1 MIKIFA
7 FFAFIPFFMSAQL
20 NMSELGYLDLVSLHN
35 SDASDIWG
43 YVDGSGNEYAI
54 VGLNDG
60 TSIVDVTDPAN
71 PFEVFF
77 EPGMN
82 SIWRDIKTW
91 GNYAYVTT
99 EEPQGLLIIDLST
112 LPGNPNL
119 TTTYYNGPVGD
130 MWASAHNL
138 FIDENGICY
147 IFGANRGNGGAIMLD
162 LTIDPMNPVEL
173 GIVDNWYAH
182 DGVARGDTLYM
193 GHINDGHMSIWN
205 VSDKSNPVILGQQ
218 VTPGN
223 FSHNLWMSDDGDYIY
238 TTDEITN
245 GFIGEFDISDPTNI
259 VELDRIQSSP
269 GMDVIP
275 HNSHFINDY
284 IVTSYYRDGVTVHD
298 VSNKGN
304 MVEVGNFDTSPF
316 FSGDGFNGCWGV
328 YPWLPSGNIITS
340 DIENGLHILGVTYN
354 RGCYLE
360 GTVTDASTSAPIF
373 GVTIELVNTIIS
385 DQTNI
390 VGDYATG
397 YAIAGSY
404 DIIYSHPAYIP
415 DTIFGVSLVSG
426 QVSIQDAELIPLPN
440 IDLTLSLDELPNI
453 GIAIP
458 NAEVIIE
465 NDDLLFNGYTD
476 ANGEITFLNFIEGTY
491 NVYVGKW
498 GYIEYCA
505 QGEVFSINDTMYPVS
520 LDLGYADMFN
530 LDLGWQVS
538 GAAPDGIWE
547 RGVPE
552 GTSAGGSQSNPGVD
566 ASDCGEK
573 AYVTGNE
580 GGAAGLDDV
589 DFADAILTSP
599 EMDLSNG
606 GGEPVISLDFWWRNF
621 LGQVTPNDSLI
632 FIIDDGSNQYVV
644 AEYYADDDAEN
655 WQSLQID
662 IMNVTQNLNTIKLIV
677 KTADW
682 DAEGGNLVEAGLDN
696 FRVDYVLNLDE
707 NNIDSDFSVYP
718 NPSNH
723 LFNLTFGADV
733 PESLVI
739 NIYDISGRL
748 VNSSNIKKNN
758 ARVNIQNPGVYTI
771 ISVGEQYV
779 GPPVKVVKMQ

>member
-20 NMSELGYLDLVSLHN
+20 NMSELGYLDVVSLHN

-43 YVDGSGNEYAI
+43 YVDGNGNEYAI

-60 TSIVDVTDPAN
+60 TSIVDVTNPAN

-112 LPGNPNL
+112 LPGNSNL
-119 TTTYYNGPVGD
+119 TTTYYNGPGSD
-130 MWASAHNL
+130 PWASAHNL

-193 GHINDGHMSIWN
+193 GHINDGHMSIWD
-205 VSDKSNPVILGQQ
+205 VSDKANPVILGQQ

-259 VELDRIQSSP
+259 IELDRIQSSP

-275 HNSHFINDY
+275 HNSHFIDDY

-304 MVEVGNFDTSPF
+304 MVEVANFDTSPS

-354 RGCYLE
+354 RGSYLE
-360 GTVTDASTSAPIF
+360 GTVTDASTTAPIF
-373 GVTIELVNTIIS
+373 GVTIELVTTNIT
-385 DQTNI
+385 DETNI

-404 DIIYSHPAYIP
+404 DIIYSHPAYIA

-426 QVSIQDAELIPLPN
+426 QVSIQDAQLVPIEN
-440 IDLTLSLDELPNI
+440 FDLLVSVDELANI
-453 GIAIP
+453 GTFIP
-458 NAEVIIE
+458 NADVIIE
-465 NDDLLFNGYTD
+465 NDDFTYSGSTD
-476 ANGEITFLNFIEGTY
+476 ANGEIIFSNFYGGTY
-491 NVYVGKW
+491 NVYIGKW
-498 GYIEYCA
+498 GFIEICG
-505 QGEVFSINDTMYPVS
+505 QDVLFGPNDTIYSGS
-520 LDLGYADMFN
+520 LEAGYLDFFN

-547 RGVPE
+547 RGVPI
-552 GTSAGGSQSNPGVD
+552 GTTAGGNLSNPDMD
-566 ASDCGEK
+566 AADCGNK
-573 AYVTGNE
+573 AYVTGN
-580 GGAAGLDDV
+580 GGGSAGFDDV

-599 EMDLSNG
+599 LMDLSNG
-606 GGEPVISLDFWWRNF
+606 GADPIISLDYWWRNF
-621 LGQVTPNDSLI
+621 SGQVFANDSLT
-632 FIIDDGSNQYVV
+632 FIIDDGIDQYKV
-644 AEYYADDDAEN
+644 AEFYQDSDDII
-655 WQSLQID
+655 WRSLSID
-662 IMNVTQNLNTIKLIV
+662 VTNYTSFLTSVKLIV

-682 DAEGGNLVEAGLDN
+682 DSEGGNLVEAGLDN
-696 FRVDYVLNLDE
+696 FRVDYNLNVSQE
-707 NNIDSDFSVYP
+707 NADSDFSVYP
-718 NPSNH
+718 NPSNDFFY
-723 LFNLTFGADV
+723 LSFGDNV
-733 PESLVI
+733 PENLVA
-739 NIYDISGRL
+739 NVYDVSGKL
-748 VNSSNIKKNN
+748 VTSSKIKKNN
-758 ARVNIQNPGVYTI
+758 PTINISKAGIYTI
-771 ISVGEQYV
+771 ILVGEDYV
-779 GPPVKVVKMQ
+779 CTPVKVVKL

>member
-1 MIKIFA
+1 
-7 FFAFIPFFMSAQL
+7 MSML
-20 NMSELGYLDLVSLHN
+20 E
-35 SDASDIWG
+35 
-43 YVDGSGNEYAI
+43 SG
-54 VGLNDG
+54 
-60 TSIVDVTDPAN
+60 
-71 PFEVFF
+71 
-77 EPGMN
+77 
-82 SIWRDIKTW
+82 
-91 GNYAYVTT
+91 
-99 EEPQGLLIIDLST
+99 
-112 LPGNPNL
+112 
-119 TTTYYNGPVGD
+119 
-130 MWASAHNL
+130 
-138 FIDENGICY
+138 
-147 IFGANRGNGGAIMLD
+147 
-162 LTIDPMNPVEL
+162 
-173 GIVDNWYAH
+173 
-182 DGVARGDTLYM
+182 
-193 GHINDGHMSIWN
+193 
-205 VSDKSNPVILGQQ
+205 
-218 VTPGN
+218 
-223 FSHNLWMSDDGDYIY
+223 
-238 TTDEITN
+238 
-245 GFIGEFDISDPTNI
+245 
-259 VELDRIQSSP
+259 
-269 GMDVIP
+269 
-275 HNSHFINDY
+275 
-284 IVTSYYRDGVTVHD
+284 
-298 VSNKGN
+298 
-304 MVEVGNFDTSPF
+304 
-316 FSGDGFNGCWGV
+316 
-328 YPWLPSGNIITS
+328 
-340 DIENGLHILGVTYN
+340 
-354 RGCYLE
+354 
-360 GTVTDASTSAPIF
+360 
-373 GVTIELVNTIIS
+373 
-385 DQTNI
+385 
-390 VGDYATG
+390 
-397 YAIAGSY
+397 
-404 DIIYSHPAYIP
+404 
-415 DTIFGVSLVSG
+415 
-426 QVSIQDAELIPLPN
+426 
-440 IDLTLSLDELPNI
+440 
-453 GIAIP
+453 
-458 NAEVIIE
+458 
-465 NDDLLFNGYTD
+465 
-476 ANGEITFLNFIEGTY
+476 
-491 NVYVGKW
+491 

>member
-1 MIKIFA
+1 
-7 FFAFIPFFMSAQL
+7 
-20 NMSELGYLDLVSLHN
+20 MSELGYLDLVSLHN

-99 EEPQGLLIIDLST
+99 EEPQGLLIVDLST

-223 FSHNLWMSDDGDYIY
+223 FSHNLWISDDGDYIY

-259 VELDRIQSSP
+259 VELDRIQSNP

-360 GTVTDASTSAPIF
+360 GTVTDASTTAPIF

-599 EMDLSNG
+599 VMDLSNG

-707 NNIDSDFSVYP
+707 NSIDSDFSVYP

-771 ISVGEQYV
+771 ISVGEQYI
-779 GPPVKVVKMQ
+779 GHFSLINNLFLFFKRRHQAYKPPK

>member
-1 MIKIFA
+1 MIKILA
-7 FFAFIPFFMSAQL
+7 FFAFVPFCMSAQL

-99 EEPQGLLIIDLST
+99 EEPQGLLIVDLST

-304 MVEVGNFDTSPF
+304 MVEVGNFDTSPS

-360 GTVTDASTSAPIF
+360 GTVTDASTTAPIF

-397 YAIAGSY
+397 YAVAGSY
-404 DIIYSHPAYIP
+404 DIIYSHAAYIS

-440 IDLTLSLDELPNI
+440 IDLTLSLDELQNI

-580 GGAAGLDDV
+580 GGTAGLDDV

-599 EMDLSNG
+599 IMDLSNG
-606 GGEPVISLDFWWRNF
+606 GGEPVISLDYWWRNF
-621 LGQVTPNDSLI
+621 AGQVTPNDSLI
-632 FIIDDGSNQYVV
+632 FVIDDGSNQYVV

-662 IMNVTQNLNTIKLIV
+662 IMNVTQNVNTIKLIV

-696 FRVDYVLNLDE
+696 FRVDYVLNV
-707 NNIDSDFSVYP
+707 NQNSIYSDFSVYP

-723 LFNLTFGADV
+723 LFNLTFGDNV
-733 PESLVI
+733 PESLVVNVYDVSGKLVASSNLKKDDAII
-739 NIYDISGRL
+739 NIEHAGIYTLQVSGENYLGPTRK
-748 VNSSNIKKNN
+748 VIKL
-758 ARVNIQNPGVYTI
+758 
-771 ISVGEQYV
+771 
-779 GPPVKVVKMQ
+779 

>member
-99 EEPQGLLIIDLST
+99 EEPQGLLIVDLST

-223 FSHNLWMSDDGDYIY
+223 FSHNLWISDDGDYIY

-360 GTVTDASTSAPIF
+360 GTVTDASTTAPIF

-599 EMDLSNG
+599 VMDLSNG

-707 NNIDSDFSVYP
+707 NSIDSDFSVYP

-771 ISVGEQYV
+771 ISVGEQYI

>member
-1 MIKIFA
+1 MIKILA

-20 NMSELGYLDLVSLHN
+20 NMSELGYFDVVSLHN

-43 YVDGSGNEYAI
+43 YVDGNGNEYAI

-112 LPGNPNL
+112 LPGNSNL
-119 TTTYYNGPVGD
+119 TTTYYNGPGND
-130 MWASAHNL
+130 QWASAHNL

-193 GHINDGHMSIWN
+193 GHINDGHMSIWD
-205 VSDKSNPVILGQQ
+205 VSDKANPIILGQQ

-245 GFIGEFDISDPTNI
+245 GYIGEFDISDPTNI
-259 VELDRIQSSP
+259 VELDRIQSNP

-275 HNSHFINDY
+275 HNSHFIDDY

-304 MVEVGNFDTSPF
+304 MVEVGNFDTSPS

-354 RGCYLE
+354 RGSYLE
-360 GTVTDASTSAPIF
+360 GTVTDASTTAPIF
-373 GVTIELVNTIIS
+373 GVTIELVTTIIT

-397 YAIAGSY
+397 YAVAGSY
-404 DIIYSHPAYIP
+404 DIIYSHPAYIA
-415 DTIFGVSLVSG
+415 DTVFGVSLVSG
-426 QVSIQDAELIPLPN
+426 QVSIQDAQLVPIEN
-440 IDLTLSLDELPNI
+440 FDLLVSVDELANI
-453 GIAIP
+453 GTFIP
-458 NAEVIIE
+458 NADVIIE
-465 NDDLLFNGYTD
+465 NDDFTYSGSTD
-476 ANGEITFLNFIEGTY
+476 GNGEIIFSNFYGGTY
-491 NVYVGKW
+491 NVYIGKW
-498 GYIEYCA
+498 GFIEVCG
-505 QGEVFSINDTMYPVS
+505 QDVLFGSNDSIYSGS
-520 LDLGYADMFN
+520 LEAGYADFFN

-547 RGVPE
+547 RGVPI
-552 GTSAGGSQSNPGVD
+552 GTIAGGSLSNPDMD
-566 ASDCGEK
+566 AADCGSK
-573 AYVTGNE
+573 AYVTGN
-580 GGAAGLDDV
+580 GGGSAGFDDV

-599 EMDLSNG
+599 LMDLSDG
-606 GGEPVISLDFWWRNF
+606 GADPIISLDYWWRNF
-621 LGQVTPNDSLI
+621 SGQVFANDSLT
-632 FIIDDGSNQYVV
+632 FIIDDGIDQYKV
-644 AEYYADDDAEN
+644 AEFYQDSDDII
-655 WQSLQID
+655 WRSLSID
-662 IMNVTQNLNTIKLIV
+662 VTNYTSVLTSIRLIV

-682 DAEGGNLVEAGLDN
+682 DSEGGNLVEAGLDN
-696 FRVDYVLNLDE
+696 FRVDYNLNVNE
-707 NNIDSDFSVYP
+707 GNMNSDFSVYP
-718 NPSNH
+718 NPSNEV
-723 LFNLTFGADV
+723 FNLTFGDNV
-733 PESLVI
+733 PENLIVIIYDVYGKLVSFSNLKKQDAII
-739 NIYDISGRL
+739 NIEH
-748 VNSSNIKKNN
+748 
-758 ARVNIQNPGVYTI
+758 AGVYTMQI
-771 ISVGEQYV
+771 VGENYL
-779 GPPVKVVKMQ
+779 GATRKIIKL

>member
-1 MIKIFA
+1 
-7 FFAFIPFFMSAQL
+7 MSAQL
-20 NMSELGYLDLVSLHN
+20 NMSELGYFDVVSLHN

-43 YVDGSGNEYAI
+43 YVDGNGNEYAI

-112 LPGNPNL
+112 LPGNSNL
-119 TTTYYNGPVGD
+119 TTTYYNGPGND
-130 MWASAHNL
+130 QWASAHNL

-193 GHINDGHMSIWN
+193 GHINDGHMSIWD
-205 VSDKSNPVILGQQ
+205 VSDKANPIILGQQ

-245 GFIGEFDISDPTNI
+245 GYIGEFDISDPTNI
-259 VELDRIQSSP
+259 VELDRIQSNP

-275 HNSHFINDY
+275 HNSHFIDDY

-304 MVEVGNFDTSPF
+304 MVEVGNFDTSPS

-354 RGCYLE
+354 RGSYLE
-360 GTVTDASTSAPIF
+360 GTVTDASTTAPIF
-373 GVTIELVNTIIS
+373 GVTIELVTTIIT

-397 YAIAGSY
+397 YAVAGSY
-404 DIIYSHPAYIP
+404 DIIYSHPAYIA
-415 DTIFGVSLVSG
+415 DTVFGVSLVSG
-426 QVSIQDAELIPLPN
+426 QVSIQDAQLVPIEN
-440 IDLTLSLDELPNI
+440 FDLLVSVDELANI
-453 GIAIP
+453 GTFIP
-458 NAEVIIE
+458 NADVIIE
-465 NDDLLFNGYTD
+465 NDDFTYSGSTD
-476 ANGEITFLNFIEGTY
+476 GNGEIIFSNFYGGTY
-491 NVYVGKW
+491 NVYIGKW
-498 GYIEYCA
+498 GFIEVCG
-505 QGEVFSINDTMYPVS
+505 QDVLFGSNDSIYSGS
-520 LDLGYADMFN
+520 LEAGYADFFN

-547 RGVPE
+547 RGVPI
-552 GTSAGGSQSNPGVD
+552 GTVAGGSLSNPDMD
-566 ASDCGEK
+566 AADCGSK
-573 AYVTGNE
+573 AYVTGN
-580 GGAAGLDDV
+580 GGGSAGFDDV

-599 EMDLSNG
+599 LMDLSDG
-606 GGEPVISLDFWWRNF
+606 GADPIISLDYWWRNF
-621 LGQVTPNDSLI
+621 SGQVFANDSLT
-632 FIIDDGSNQYVV
+632 FIIDDGIDQYKV
-644 AEYYADDDAEN
+644 AEFYQDSDDII
-655 WQSLQID
+655 WRSLSID
-662 IMNVTQNLNTIKLIV
+662 VTNYTSVLTSIRLIV

-682 DAEGGNLVEAGLDN
+682 DSEGGNLVEAGLDN
-696 FRVDYVLNLDE
+696 FRVDYNLNVNE
-707 NNIDSDFSVYP
+707 GNMNSDFSVYP
-718 NPSNH
+718 NPSNEV
-723 LFNLTFGADV
+723 FNLTFGDNV
-733 PESLVI
+733 PENLSVIIYDVYGKLVSFSNLKKQDAII
-739 NIYDISGRL
+739 NIEH
-748 VNSSNIKKNN
+748 
-758 ARVNIQNPGVYTI
+758 AGVYTMQI
-771 ISVGEQYV
+771 VGENYL
-779 GPPVKVVKMQ
+779 GATRKIIKL

>member
-20 NMSELGYLDLVSLHN
+20 NMSELGYLDVVSLHN

-43 YVDGSGNEYAI
+43 YVDGNGNEYAI

-60 TSIVDVTDPAN
+60 TSIVDVTNPAN

-112 LPGNPNL
+112 LPGNSNL
-119 TTTYYNGPVGD
+119 TTTYYNGPGSD
-130 MWASAHNL
+130 PWASAHNL

-193 GHINDGHMSIWN
+193 GHINDGHMSIWD
-205 VSDKSNPVILGQQ
+205 VSDKANPVILGQQ

-259 VELDRIQSSP
+259 IELDRIQSSP

-304 MVEVGNFDTSPF
+304 MVEVANFDTSPS

-354 RGCYLE
+354 RGSYLE
-360 GTVTDASTSAPIF
+360 GTVTDASTTAPIF
-373 GVTIELVNTIIS
+373 GVTIELVTTNIT
-385 DQTNI
+385 DETNI

-404 DIIYSHPAYIP
+404 DIIYSHPAYIA
-415 DTIFGVSLVSG
+415 DTIFGVALVSG
-426 QVSIQDAELIPLPN
+426 QVSIQDAQLVPIEN
-440 IDLTLSLDELPNI
+440 FDLLVSVDELANI
-453 GIAIP
+453 GTFIP
-458 NAEVIIE
+458 NADVIIE
-465 NDDLLFNGYTD
+465 NDDFTYSGSTD
-476 ANGEITFLNFIEGTY
+476 ANGEIIFSNFYGGTY
-491 NVYVGKW
+491 NVYIGKW
-498 GYIEYCA
+498 G
-505 QGEVFSINDTMYPVS
+505 F
-520 LDLGYADMFN
+520 
-530 LDLGWQVS
+530 
-538 GAAPDGIWE
+538 
-547 RGVPE
+547 
-552 GTSAGGSQSNPGVD
+552 
-566 ASDCGEK
+566 
-573 AYVTGNE
+573 
-580 GGAAGLDDV
+580 
-589 DFADAILTSP
+589 
-599 EMDLSNG
+599 
-606 GGEPVISLDFWWRNF
+606 
-621 LGQVTPNDSLI
+621 
-632 FIIDDGSNQYVV
+632 
-644 AEYYADDDAEN
+644 
-655 WQSLQID
+655 
-662 IMNVTQNLNTIKLIV
+662 
-677 KTADW
+677 
-682 DAEGGNLVEAGLDN
+682 
-696 FRVDYVLNLDE
+696 
-707 NNIDSDFSVYP
+707 
-718 NPSNH
+718 H
-723 LFNLTFGADV
+723 
-733 PESLVI
+733 
-739 NIYDISGRL
+739 
-748 VNSSNIKKNN
+748 
-758 ARVNIQNPGVYTI
+758 
-771 ISVGEQYV
+771 
-779 GPPVKVVKMQ
+779 

>member
-1 MIKIFA
+1 MMKIFA
-7 FFAFIPFFMSAQL
+7 FFAFIPLFTVAQL
-20 NMSELGYLDLVSLHN
+20 NMSELGYLDLVSSHN

-54 VGLNDG
+54 VGLNNG

-71 PFEVFF
+71 PVEIFF
-77 EPGMN
+77 ESGMN

-91 GNYAYVTT
+91 NNHAYVTT

-112 LPGNPNL
+112 LPGNPSL
-119 TTTYYNGPVGD
+119 TTTYYNGPGGNP
-130 MWASAHNL
+130 WASAHNL

-162 LTIDPMNPVEL
+162 LTIDPMNPVEV
-173 GIVDNWYAH
+173 GTVDNWYTH

-193 GHINDGHMSIWN
+193 GHINDGHMSIWD
-205 VSDKSNPVILGQQ
+205 VSNKSNPVILGQQ

-259 VELDRIQSSP
+259 IELDRIQSNP

-304 MVEVGNFDTSPF
+304 MVEVGNFDTSPS

-360 GTVTDASTSAPIF
+360 GTVTDASTTAPIF
-373 GVTIELVNTIIS
+373 GVTIELVTTAIT
-385 DQTNI
+385 DQTSI

-397 YAIAGSY
+397 YAVAGSY
-404 DIIYSHPAYIP
+404 DVIYSHPAYIS

-426 QVSIQDAELIPLPN
+426 QVSIQDAQLIPIEN
-440 IDLTLSLDELPNI
+440 FDLLVSVDEFANI
-453 GIAIP
+453 GTVIP
-458 NAEVIIE
+458 NADVLIE
-465 NDDLLFNGYTD
+465 NDDFTYSGTTD
-476 ANGEITFLNFIEGTY
+476 ANGEIIFSNFYGGTY
-491 NVYVGKW
+491 NVYIGNW
-498 GYIEYCA
+498 GFIEICD
-505 QGEVFSINDTMYPVS
+505 QGVLFGPNDTIYSSS
-520 LDLGYADMFN
+520 LETGYVDLFN

-538 GAAPDGIWE
+538 GAAPFGVWE
-547 RGVPE
+547 RGIPI
-552 GTSAGGSQSNPGVD
+552 GTTAGGNLSNPD
-566 ASDCGEK
+566 ADATDCGSK
-573 AYVTGNE
+573 AYVTGN
-580 GGAAGLDDV
+580 GGLSAGSDDV

-599 EMDLSNG
+599 LMDLSNG
-606 GGEPVISLDFWWRNF
+606 GGLPVISLDYWWRNF
-621 LGQVTPNDSLI
+621 AGQVFANDSLT
-632 FIIDDGSNQYVV
+632 FIIDDGSNQYTV
-644 AEYYADDDAEN
+644 AEFYQDSEDVV
-655 WQSLQID
+655 WQSLSID
-662 IMNVTQNLNTIKLIV
+662 VTNFTFDLSSIQLIV

-682 DAEGGNLVEAGLDN
+682 DSEGGNLVEAGLDN
-696 FRVDYVLNLDE
+696 FRVDYFLNVNQD
-707 NNIDSDFSVYP
+707 NIDSDFSVYP
-718 NPSNH
+718 NPSNGM
-723 LFNLTFGADV
+723 FSLTFGDNV
-733 PESLVI
+733 PESLII
-739 NIYDISGRL
+739 NVYDVSGKL
-748 VNSSNIKKNN
+748 VTSSNVKKEN
-758 ARVNIQNPGVYTI
+758 ATVNINKAGIYTI
-771 ISVGEQYV
+771 ILVGEDYI
-779 GPPVKVVKMQ
+779 GLPVKVVKL

>member
-99 EEPQGLLIIDLST
+99 EEPQGLLIVDLST

-223 FSHNLWMSDDGDYIY
+223 FSHNLWISDDGDYIY

-360 GTVTDASTSAPIF
+360 GTVTDASTTAPIF

-599 EMDLSNG
+599 VMDLSNG

-707 NNIDSDFSVYP
+707 NSIDSDFSVYP

-771 ISVGEQYV
+771 ISVGEQYI
-779 GPPVKVVKMQ
+779 GTPVKVVKMQ

>member
-1 MIKIFA
+1 MIKIFS

-20 NMSELGYLDLVSLHN
+20 NMSELGYFDVVSLHN

-43 YVDGSGNEYAI
+43 YVDGNGNEYAI

-99 EEPQGLLIIDLST
+99 EEPQGLLIIDLSA

-119 TTTYYNGPVGD
+119 ATTYYNGPSSD
-130 MWASAHNL
+130 PWASAHNL

-193 GHINDGHMSIWN
+193 GHINDGHMSIWD
-205 VSDKSNPVILGQQ
+205 VSDKANPVILGQQ

-259 VELDRIQSSP
+259 IELDRIQSNP

-275 HNSHFINDY
+275 HNSHFIDDY

-304 MVEVGNFDTSPF
+304 MVEVGNFDTSPA

-354 RGCYLE
+354 RGSYLE
-360 GTVTDASTSAPIF
+360 GTVTDASTTAPIF
-373 GVTIELVNTIIS
+373 GVTIELVTTNIT
-385 DQTNI
+385 DETNI

-404 DIIYSHPAYIP
+404 DIIYSHPAYIA

-426 QVSIQDAELIPLPN
+426 QVSIQDAQLVPIEN
-440 IDLTLSLDELPNI
+440 FDLLVSVDELANI
-453 GIAIP
+453 GTFIP
-458 NAEVIIE
+458 NADVIIE
-465 NDDLLFNGYTD
+465 NDDFTYSGSTD
-476 ANGEITFLNFIEGTY
+476 ANGEIIFSNFYGGTY
-491 NVYVGKW
+491 NVYIGKW
-498 GYIEYCA
+498 GFIEICG
-505 QGEVFSINDTMYPVS
+505 QDILFGSNDSIYSGS
-520 LDLGYADMFN
+520 LEAGYADFFN

-547 RGVPE
+547 RGVPI
-552 GTSAGGSQSNPGVD
+552 GTTAGGNLSNPDMD
-566 ASDCGEK
+566 AVDCGSK
-573 AYVTGNE
+573 AYVTGNG

-599 EMDLSNG
+599 LMDLSNG
-606 GGEPVISLDFWWRNF
+606 GADPIISLDYWWRNF
-621 LGQVTPNDSLI
+621 SGQVFANDSLT
-632 FIIDDGSNQYVV
+632 FIIDDGIDQYKV
-644 AEYYADDDAEN
+644 AEFYQDSDDII
-655 WQSLQID
+655 WRSLSVDVVNYTSFLTSIR
-662 IMNVTQNLNTIKLIV
+662 LIV

-682 DAEGGNLVEAGLDN
+682 DSEGGNLLEAGLDN
-696 FRVDYVLNLDE
+696 FRVDYNLDVNE
-707 NNIDSDFSVYP
+707 GNMDSDFSVYP
-718 NPSNH
+718 NPSNEV
-723 LFNLTFGADV
+723 FNLTIGDNA
-733 PESLVI
+733 PESLDANVYDVSGKLVI
-739 NIYDISGRL
+739 
-748 VNSSNIKKNN
+748 SSKIKKDNSTIKIN
-758 ARVNIQNPGVYTI
+758 KAGIYTI
-771 ISVGEQYV
+771 ILLGDNYV
-779 GPPVKVVKMQ
+779 GSPVKVVKL

>member
-1 MIKIFA
+1 MIKIFV

-43 YVDGSGNEYAI
+43 YVDGGGNEYAL

-91 GNYAYVTT
+91 DNYAYVTT

-119 TTTYYNGPVGD
+119 TTTYYNGPGSD
-130 MWASAHNL
+130 PWASAHNL

-162 LTIDPMNPVEL
+162 LTIDPMNPVEV

-205 VSDKSNPVILGQQ
+205 VSDKANPVILGQQ

-259 VELDRIQSSP
+259 VELDRIQSNP

-275 HNSHFINDY
+275 HNSHFIEDY

-304 MVEVGNFDTSPF
+304 MVEVGNFDTSPA

-360 GTVTDASTSAPIF
+360 GTVTDASTTAPIF
-373 GVTIELVNTIIS
+373 GVTIELVTANIT

-397 YAIAGSY
+397 YVVAGSF
-404 DIIYSHPAYIP
+404 DVIYSHPAYIS

-426 QVSIQDAELIPLPN
+426 QVSIQDAQLIPIAN
-440 IDLTLSLDELPNI
+440 FDLLVSIDELANI
-453 GIAIP
+453 STVIP
-458 NAEVIIE
+458 NADVVIE
-465 NDDLLFNGYTD
+465 NDDFTFIGATD
-476 ANGEITFLNFIEGTY
+476 ANGEITFSNFYGGAY
-491 NVYVGKW
+491 NVYIGKW
-498 GYIEYCA
+498 GFIEYCA
-505 QGEVFSINDTMYPVS
+505 QGLVFGANDTIYEAS
-520 LDLGYADMFN
+520 LDIGYADMFN
-530 LDLGWQVS
+530 LDLGWQVA
-538 GAAPDGIWE
+538 GAAPDGTWE

-589 DFADAILTSP
+589 DFADAILISP

-606 GGEPVISLDFWWRNF
+606 GGIPFISLDFWWRNF
-621 LGQVTPNDSLI
+621 AGQVTPNDSLI
-632 FIIDDGSNQYVV
+632 FVIDDGLNQYVV

-662 IMNVTQNLNTIKLIV
+662 VMNTTQNLNTIKLIV

-682 DAEGGNLVEAGLDN
+682 EAEGGNLVEAGIDN
-696 FRVDYVLNLDE
+696 FRVDYVLNVNE
-707 NNIDSDFSVYP
+707 NNIGCDFSVYP
-718 NPSNH
+718 NPSNGIFT
-723 LFNLTFGADV
+723 LSCGENV
-733 PESLVI
+733 PESLII
-739 NIYDISGRL
+739 NVYDVSGKL
-748 VNSSNIKKNN
+748 VASSNVKKCN
-758 ARVNIQNPGVYTI
+758 AKIYIEDAGVYTVI
-771 ISVGEQYV
+771 LVGDDYL
-779 GPPVKVVKMQ
+779 GSAVKVVKL

>member
-7 FFAFIPFFMSAQL
+7 FFAFIPLFATAQL
-20 NMSELGYLDLVSLHN
+20 NMSELGYLDLVSIHN

-43 YVDGSGNEYAI
+43 YVDGNGNEYAI

-71 PFEVFF
+71 PVEIFF

-91 GNYAYVTT
+91 NNHAYVTT

-112 LPGNPNL
+112 LPGNPSL
-119 TTTYYNGPVGD
+119 TTTYYNGPNGNQ
-130 MWASAHNL
+130 WASAHNL

-162 LTIDPMNPVEL
+162 LTIDPMNPVEV
-173 GIVDNWYAH
+173 GEVDNWYTH

-193 GHINDGHMSIWN
+193 GHINDGHMSIWD
-205 VSDKSNPVILGQQ
+205 VSDKANPVILGQQ

-259 VELDRIQSSP
+259 IELDRVQSNP

-304 MVEVGNFDTSPF
+304 MVEVGNFDTSPS

-354 RGCYLE
+354 RGSYLE
-360 GTVTDASTSAPIF
+360 GTVTDASTTAPIF
-373 GVTIELVNTIIS
+373 GVTIELVTTTIT

-404 DIIYSHPAYIP
+404 DIIYSHPAYIA

-426 QVSIQDAELIPLPN
+426 QVSIQDAQLVPIEN
-440 IDLTLSLDELPNI
+440 FDLLVSVDELVNI
-453 GIAIP
+453 GTVIP
-458 NAEVIIE
+458 NAGVIIE
-465 NDDLLFNGYTD
+465 NDDFTFNGTTD
-476 ANGEITFLNFIEGTY
+476 ANGEITFSNFYGGVY
-491 NVYVGKW
+491 NVYIGKW
-498 GYIEYCA
+498 GFIEICY
-505 QGEVFSINDTMYPVS
+505 QGVLFGPNDTIYSVS
-520 LDLGYADMFN
+520 MEAGYLDFFN
-530 LDLGWQVS
+530 HDLGWQVS
-538 GAAPDGIWE
+538 GAAAVGVWE
-547 RGVPE
+547 RGIPI
-552 GTSAGGSQSNPGVD
+552 GTNAGGSLSNPDTD
-566 ASDCGEK
+566 AIDCGSK
-573 AYVTGNE
+573 AYVTGN
-580 GGAAGLDDV
+580 GGGSAGSDDV
-589 DFADAILTSP
+589 DFADVILISP

-606 GGEPVISLDFWWRNF
+606 GGLPVISLDYWWRNF
-621 LGQVTPNDSLI
+621 AGQVTPNDSLI
-632 FIIDDGSNQYVV
+632 FVIDDGSNEYVV

-662 IMNVTQNLNTIKLIV
+662 VMNSTQNLNTIKLIV

-682 DAEGGNLVEAGLDN
+682 DAEGGNLVEAGIDN
-696 FRVDYVLNLDE
+696 FRVDYVLNINPVNPGLDYS
-707 NNIDSDFSVYP
+707 IYP
-718 NPSNH
+718 NPSNGV
-723 LFNLTFGADV
+723 FNLVYSTDV
-733 PESLVI
+733 PESLII

-748 VNSSNIKKNN
+748 VSSSNAKKNN
-758 ARVNIQNPGVYTI
+758 ASVNIENPGVYSI
-771 ISVGEQYV
+771 ILVGDDYV
-779 GPPVKVVKMQ
+779 GSPVKVVKM

>member
-1 MIKIFA
+1 MMKIFA
-7 FFAFIPFFMSAQL
+7 FLACLPLFVAAQL
-20 NMSELGYLDLVSLHN
+20 NMSELGYLDLVSIHN

-54 VGLNDG
+54 VGMNDG

-71 PFEVFF
+71 PVEIFF

-91 GNYAYVTT
+91 NNHAYVTT
-99 EEPQGLLIIDLST
+99 EEQQGLLIIDLST

-119 TTTYYNGPVGD
+119 TTTYYNGPNANQ
-130 MWASAHNL
+130 WASAHNL

-162 LTIDPMNPVEL
+162 LTVDPMNPVEV
-173 GIVDNWYAH
+173 GEVDDWYTH

-193 GHINDGHMSIWN
+193 GHINDGYMSIWD
-205 VSDKSNPVILGQQ
+205 VSNKTNPVILGQQ

-245 GFIGEFDISDPTNI
+245 GYIGEFDISDPTNI

-298 VSNKGN
+298 VANKGN
-304 MVEVGNFDTSPF
+304 MVEVGNFDTSPS

-340 DIENGLHILGVTYN
+340 DIENGLHILGVTYT
-354 RGCYLE
+354 RGCFLE
-360 GTVTDASTSAPIF
+360 GTVNDASTTAPIF
-373 GVTIELVNTIIS
+373 GVTIELVATTIT
-385 DQTNI
+385 DQTSI

-397 YAIAGSY
+397 YAISGSY
-404 DIIYSHPAYIP
+404 DVIYSHPAYIS
-415 DTIFGVSLVSG
+415 DTIYGVSLVNG
-426 QVSIQDAELIPLPN
+426 QVTLQDAQLIPIAN
-440 IDLTLSLDELPNI
+440 FDLVVSVDELANI
-453 GIAIP
+453 GVVIP
-458 NAEVIIE
+458 NADVVIE
-465 NDDLLFNGYTD
+465 NDDFTYNGTTD
-476 ANGEITFLNFIEGTY
+476 ANGEITFSNFYGGAY
-491 NVYVGKW
+491 NVYIGKW
-498 GYIEYCA
+498 GFIEICD
-505 QGEVFSINDTMYPVS
+505 QGVLFGPNDTIYSVS
-520 LDLGYADMFN
+520 LEAGYLDFFN
-530 LDLGWQVS
+530 HDLGWQVS
-538 GAAPDGIWE
+538 GAAPVGIWE
-547 RGVPE
+547 IGVPI
-552 GTSAGGSQSNPGVD
+552 GTDAGGSLSNPD
-566 ASDCGEK
+566 ADAIDCGSK
-573 AYVTGNE
+573 AYVTGN
-580 GGAAGLDDV
+580 GGGSAGSDDV
-589 DFADAILTSP
+589 DFADVILISP

-606 GGEPVISLDFWWRNF
+606 GGLPVISLDYWWRNF
-621 LGQVTPNDSLI
+621 AGQVTPNDSLI
-632 FIIDDGSNQYVV
+632 FIIDDGLNEYVV

-662 IMNVTQNLNTIKLIV
+662 IVNTTQNLNTIKLIV

-696 FRVDYVLNLDE
+696 FRVDYVLNV
-707 NNIDSDFSVYP
+707 NANGIGSDFSVYP

-723 LFNLTFGADV
+723 LFNLTFGENV
-733 PESLVI
+733 PESLVV
-739 NIYDISGRL
+739 NVYDVSGKR
-748 VNSSNIKKNN
+748 VTSSNVKKSN
-758 ARVNIQNPGVYTI
+758 ASVYIENPGVYTI
-771 ISVGEQYV
+771 MLVGEDYL
-779 GPPVKVVKMQ
+779 GSPVKVIKM

>member
-1 MIKIFA
+1 
-7 FFAFIPFFMSAQL
+7 MSAQL
-20 NMSELGYLDLVSLHN
+20 NMSELGYFDVVSLHN

-43 YVDGSGNEYAI
+43 YVDGNGNEYAI

-112 LPGNPNL
+112 LPGNSNL
-119 TTTYYNGPVGD
+119 TTAYYNGPGND
-130 MWASAHNL
+130 QWASAHNL

-193 GHINDGHMSIWN
+193 GHINDGHMSIWD
-205 VSDKSNPVILGQQ
+205 VSDKANPIILGQQ

-245 GFIGEFDISDPTNI
+245 GYIGEFDISDPTNI
-259 VELDRIQSSP
+259 VELDRIQSNP

-275 HNSHFINDY
+275 HNSHFIDDY

-304 MVEVGNFDTSPF
+304 MVEVGNFDTSPS

-354 RGCYLE
+354 RGSYLE
-360 GTVTDASTSAPIF
+360 GTVTDASTTAPIF
-373 GVTIELVNTIIS
+373 GVTIELVTTIIT

-397 YAIAGSY
+397 YAVAGSY
-404 DIIYSHPAYIP
+404 DIIYSHPAYIA
-415 DTIFGVSLVSG
+415 DTVFGVSLVSG
-426 QVSIQDAELIPLPN
+426 QVSIQDAQLVPIEN
-440 IDLTLSLDELPNI
+440 FDLLVSVDELANI
-453 GIAIP
+453 GTFIP
-458 NAEVIIE
+458 NADVIIE
-465 NDDLLFNGYTD
+465 NDDFTYSGSTD
-476 ANGEITFLNFIEGTY
+476 GNGEIIFSNFYGGTY
-491 NVYVGKW
+491 NVYIGKW
-498 GYIEYCA
+498 GFIEVCG
-505 QGEVFSINDTMYPVS
+505 QDVLFGSNDSIYSGS
-520 LDLGYADMFN
+520 LEAGYADFFN

-547 RGVPE
+547 RGVPI
-552 GTSAGGSQSNPGVD
+552 GTIAGGSLSNPDMD
-566 ASDCGEK
+566 AADCGSK
-573 AYVTGNE
+573 AYVTGN
-580 GGAAGLDDV
+580 GGGSAGFDDV

-599 EMDLSNG
+599 LMDLSDG
-606 GGEPVISLDFWWRNF
+606 GADPIISLDYWWRNF
-621 LGQVTPNDSLI
+621 SGQVFANDSLT
-632 FIIDDGSNQYVV
+632 FIIDDGIDQYKV
-644 AEYYADDDAEN
+644 AEFYQDSDDII
-655 WQSLQID
+655 WRSLSID
-662 IMNVTQNLNTIKLIV
+662 VTNYTSVLTSIRLIV

-682 DAEGGNLVEAGLDN
+682 DSEGGNLVEAGLDN
-696 FRVDYVLNLDE
+696 FRVDYNLNVNE
-707 NNIDSDFSVYP
+707 GNMNSDFSVYP
-718 NPSNH
+718 NPSNEV
-723 LFNLTFGADV
+723 FNLTFGDNV
-733 PESLVI
+733 PENLSVIIYDVYGKLVSFSNLKKQDAII
-739 NIYDISGRL
+739 NIEH
-748 VNSSNIKKNN
+748 
-758 ARVNIQNPGVYTI
+758 AGVYTMQI
-771 ISVGEQYV
+771 VGENYL
-779 GPPVKVVKMQ
+779 GATRKIIKL

>member
-1 MIKIFA
+1 MIKILA
-7 FFAFIPFFMSAQL
+7 FFAFMPFFMSAQL
-20 NMSELGYLDLVSLHN
+20 NMSELGYFDVVSLHN

-43 YVDGSGNEYAI
+43 YVDGNGNEYAI

-112 LPGNPNL
+112 LPGNSNL
-119 TTTYYNGPVGD
+119 TTTYYNGPGND
-130 MWASAHNL
+130 QWASAHNL

-193 GHINDGHMSIWN
+193 GHINDGHMSIWD
-205 VSDKSNPVILGQQ
+205 VSDKANPIILGQQ

-245 GFIGEFDISDPTNI
+245 GYIGEFDISDPTNI
-259 VELDRIQSSP
+259 VELDRIQSNP

-275 HNSHFINDY
+275 HNSHFIDDY

-304 MVEVGNFDTSPF
+304 MVEVGNFDTSPS

-354 RGCYLE
+354 RGSYLE
-360 GTVTDASTSAPIF
+360 GTVTDASTTAPIF
-373 GVTIELVNTIIS
+373 GVTIELVTTIIT

-397 YAIAGSY
+397 YAVAGSY
-404 DIIYSHPAYIP
+404 DIIYSHPAYIA
-415 DTIFGVSLVSG
+415 DTVFGVSLVSG
-426 QVSIQDAELIPLPN
+426 QVSIQDAQLVPIEN
-440 IDLTLSLDELPNI
+440 FDLLVSVDELANI
-453 GIAIP
+453 GTFIP
-458 NAEVIIE
+458 NADVIIE
-465 NDDLLFNGYTD
+465 NDDFTYSGSTD
-476 ANGEITFLNFIEGTY
+476 GNGEIIFSNFYGGTY
-491 NVYVGKW
+491 NVYIGKW
-498 GYIEYCA
+498 GFIEVCG
-505 QGEVFSINDTMYPVS
+505 QDVLFGSNDSIYSGS
-520 LDLGYADMFN
+520 LEAGYADFFN

-547 RGVPE
+547 RGVPI
-552 GTSAGGSQSNPGVD
+552 GTIAGGSLSNPDMD
-566 ASDCGEK
+566 AADCGSK
-573 AYVTGNE
+573 AYVTGN
-580 GGAAGLDDV
+580 GGGSAGFDDV

-599 EMDLSNG
+599 LMDLSDG
-606 GGEPVISLDFWWRNF
+606 GADPIISLDYWWRNF
-621 LGQVTPNDSLI
+621 SGQVFANDSLT
-632 FIIDDGSNQYVV
+632 FIIDDGIDQYKV
-644 AEYYADDDAEN
+644 AEFYQDSDDII
-655 WQSLQID
+655 WRSLSID
-662 IMNVTQNLNTIKLIV
+662 VTNYTSVLTSIRLIV

-682 DAEGGNLVEAGLDN
+682 DSEGGNLVEAGLDN
-696 FRVDYVLNLDE
+696 FRVDYNLNVNE
-707 NNIDSDFSVYP
+707 GNMNSDFSVYP
-718 NPSNH
+718 NPSNEV
-723 LFNLTFGADV
+723 FNLTFGDNV
-733 PESLVI
+733 PENLIVIIYDVYGKLVSFSNLKKQDAII
-739 NIYDISGRL
+739 NIEH
-748 VNSSNIKKNN
+748 
-758 ARVNIQNPGVYTI
+758 AGVYTMQI
-771 ISVGEQYV
+771 VGENYL
-779 GPPVKVVKMQ
+779 GATRKIIKL

>member
-7 FFAFIPFFMSAQL
+7 FFAFIPLFAAAQL
-20 NMSELGYLDLVSLHN
+20 NMSELGYLDLVSIHN

-54 VGLNDG
+54 VGMNNG
-60 TSIVDVTDPAN
+60 TSIVNVTDPAN
-71 PFEVFF
+71 LAEVFF

-91 GNYAYVTT
+91 NNHAYITT

-119 TTTYYNGPVGD
+119 TTTYYNGPNGNQ
-130 MWASAHNL
+130 WASAHNL

-162 LTIDPMNPVEL
+162 LTIDPMNPVEV
-173 GIVDNWYAH
+173 GEVDNWYTH

-193 GHINDGHMSIWN
+193 GHINDGYMSIWD
-205 VSDKSNPVILGQQ
+205 VSNKANPVLLGQQ
-218 VTPGN
+218 TTPGN

-259 VELDRIQSSP
+259 IELDRIQSNP

-275 HNSHFINDY
+275 HNSHFLNDY

-304 MVEVGNFDTSPF
+304 MVEVGNFDTSPS

-360 GTVTDASTSAPIF
+360 GTVTDASSTAPINAA
-373 GVTIELVNTIIS
+373 VIELVTTSLN

-390 VGDYATG
+390 VGGYAAG

-404 DIIYSHPAYIP
+404 DVIYSHPAYIS
-415 DTIFGVSLVSG
+415 DTIYGVSLVNG
-426 QVSIQDAELIPLPN
+426 QVTIQDVQLVPIAN
-440 IDLTLSLDELPNI
+440 YDLLVSIDELANI
-453 GIAIP
+453 GAAIP
-458 NAEVIIE
+458 NVDVIIE
-465 NDDLLFNGYTD
+465 NEDFTFNGTTD
-476 ANGEITFLNFIEGTY
+476 ANGEITFFNFYGGTY
-491 NVYVGKW
+491 NVYIGKW
-498 GYIEYCA
+498 GFIEICD
-505 QGEVFSINDTMYPVS
+505 QGILFGANDTIYSAS
-520 LDLGYADMFN
+520 LEIGYADFFN

-538 GAAPDGIWE
+538 GAAPDGVWE
-547 RGVPE
+547 RGVPI
-552 GTSAGGSQSNPGVD
+552 GTTAGGDLSNPDED
-566 ASDCGEK
+566 AADCGSK
-573 AYVTGNE
+573 AYVTGNA
-580 GGAAGLDDV
+580 GGSAGSDDV
-589 DFADAILTSP
+589 DFAAAVLTSP
-599 EMDLSNG
+599 LMDLSNYVL
-606 GGEPVISLDFWWRNF
+606 PAIDLDFWWRNF
-621 LGQVTPNDSLI
+621 AGQVFPNDSLT
-632 FIIDDGSNQYVV
+632 FIIDDGTSEYVV
-644 AEYYADDDAEN
+644 AEYYEGDDATN
-655 WQSLQID
+655 WQQLSFYVSD
-662 IMNVTQNLNTIKLIV
+662 FTSSMSTIQLIV

-682 DAEGGNLVEAGLDN
+682 DSEGGNLVEAGLDN
-696 FRVDYVLNLDE
+696 FFVSNTVSIIESMEPFGYT
-707 NNIDSDFSVYP
+707 IFP
-718 NPSNH
+718 NPSSGQ
-723 LFNLTFGADV
+723 FNIAFEDDA
-733 PESLVI
+733 PENFVI
-739 NIYDISGRL
+739 EVYDISGKL
-748 VNSSNIKKNN
+748 ITSSNVNKDN
-758 ARVNIQNPGVYTI
+758 ANINVENAGIYTI
-771 ISVGEQYV
+771 QILGEHYL
-779 GPPVKVVKMQ
+779 GAPKKIIKL

>member
-99 EEPQGLLIIDLST
+99 EEPQGLLIVDLST

-223 FSHNLWMSDDGDYIY
+223 FSHNLWISDDGDYIY

-360 GTVTDASTSAPIF
+360 GTVTDASTTAPIF

>member
-7 FFAFIPFFMSAQL
+7 FFAFIPFFMTAQL

-99 EEPQGLLIIDLST
+99 EEPQGLLIVDLST

-223 FSHNLWMSDDGDYIY
+223 FSHNLWISDDGDYIY

-360 GTVTDASTSAPIF
+360 GTVTDASTTAPIF

-599 EMDLSNG
+599 VMDLSNG

-707 NNIDSDFSVYP
+707 NSIDSDFSVYP

-771 ISVGEQYV
+771 ISVGEQYI

>member
-1 MIKIFA
+1 MMKIFA
-7 FFAFIPFFMSAQL
+7 FLAFLPLFTSAQL

-54 VGLNDG
+54 VGLNNG

-71 PFEVFF
+71 PVEIFF

-91 GNYAYVTT
+91 NNHAYVTT

-112 LPGNPNL
+112 LPGNTNL
-119 TTTYYNGPVGD
+119 TTTYYNGPNGNQ
-130 MWASAHNL
+130 WASAHNL

-162 LTIDPMNPVEL
+162 LTIDPMNPVEV
-173 GIVDNWYAH
+173 GEVDNWYTH

-193 GHINDGHMSIWN
+193 GHINDGHMSIWD
-205 VSDKSNPVILGQQ
+205 VSNKANPVLLGQQ
-218 VTPGN
+218 TTPGN

-259 VELDRIQSSP
+259 IELDRIQSNA

-304 MVEVGNFDTSPF
+304 MVEVGNFDTSPS

-340 DIENGLHILGVTYN
+340 DIENGLHILGITYN

-360 GTVTDASTSAPIF
+360 GTVTDASTTAPIF
-373 GVTIELVNTIIS
+373 DVAIELVTTVIT

-390 VGDYATG
+390 VGDYAAG

-404 DIIYSHPAYIP
+404 DVIYSHPAYLS
-415 DTIFGVSLVSG
+415 DTIFGVSLVNG
-426 QVSIQDAELIPLPN
+426 QVSIQDAQLVPIEN
-440 IDLTLSLDELPNI
+440 FDLLVSVDELANI
-453 GIAIP
+453 GTVIP
-458 NAEVIIE
+458 NADVIIE
-465 NDDLLFNGYTD
+465 NDDFTYSGTTD
-476 ANGEITFLNFIEGTY
+476 ANGEIIFSNFYGG
-491 NVYVGKW
+491 VYSIYIGKW
-498 GYIEYCA
+498 GFIEICN
-505 QGEVFSINDTMYPVS
+505 QGVLFGSNDTIYSGS
-520 LDLGYADMFN
+520 LETGYADFFN

-538 GAAPDGIWE
+538 GAAPFGVWE
-547 RGVPE
+547 RGVPI
-552 GTSAGGSQSNPGVD
+552 GTTAGGDLSNPDSD
-566 ASDCGEK
+566 AIDCGSK
-573 AYVTGNE
+573 AYVTGN
-580 GGAAGLDDV
+580 GGGSAGSDDV

-599 EMDLSNG
+599 IMDLSNG
-606 GGEPVISLDFWWRNF
+606 AGLPVISLDYWWRNF
-621 LGQVTPNDSLI
+621 AGQVFANDSLT
-632 FIIDDGSNQYVV
+632 FIIDDGITQYTV
-644 AEYYADDDAEN
+644 AEFYQESDDVV
-655 WQSLQID
+655 WQPLSISVNDFTFDLSSIQ
-662 IMNVTQNLNTIKLIV
+662 LIV

-682 DAEGGNLVEAGLDN
+682 DAEGGNLLEAGLDN
-696 FRVDYVLNLDE
+696 FRVDYFLNVSQG
-707 NNIDSDFSVYP
+707 NIDSGFSVYP
-718 NPSNH
+718 NPSNGV
-723 LFNLTFGADV
+723 FNLTFGDNV
-733 PESLVI
+733 PESLIINVYDVSGKLVTSSNVKKDNAKI
-739 NIYDISGRL
+739 NIEDAGI
-748 VNSSNIKKNN
+748 
-758 ARVNIQNPGVYTI
+758 YTI
-771 ISVGEQYV
+771 QIVGEHYL
-779 GPPVKVVKMQ
+779 GAPKKIIKL

>member
-7 FFAFIPFFMSAQL
+7 FFAFIPFFVSAQL
-20 NMSELGYLDLVSLHN
+20 NMSELGYFDVVSLHN
-35 SDASDIWG
+35 SGASDIWG
-43 YVDGSGNEYAI
+43 YVDGNGNEYAI

-112 LPGNPNL
+112 LPGNSNL
-119 TTTYYNGPVGD
+119 TTTYYNGPGSD
-130 MWASAHNL
+130 PWASAHNL

-162 LTIDPMNPVEL
+162 LTIDPMNPVEV

-193 GHINDGHMSIWN
+193 GHINDGHMSIWD
-205 VSDKSNPVILGQQ
+205 VSDKANPVILGQQ

-259 VELDRIQSSP
+259 VELDRIQSNP

-275 HNSHFINDY
+275 HNSHFIEDY

-304 MVEVGNFDTSPF
+304 MVEVGNFDTSPS

-360 GTVTDASTSAPIF
+360 GTVTDAASTAPIN
-373 GVTIELVNTIIS
+373 GADIELVTTSLS
-385 DQTNI
+385 DQTTI
-390 VGDYATG
+390 IGSYTAG

-404 DIIYSHPAYIP
+404 DVIYSHPAYVS
-415 DTIFGVSLVSG
+415 DTIYGVSLVNG
-426 QVSIQDAELIPLPN
+426 QVTIQDVQLIP
-440 IDLTLSLDELPNI
+440 IASFDLLVSLDELANI
-453 GIAIP
+453 GAAIP
-458 NAEVIIE
+458 NADVIIE
-465 NDDLLFNGYTD
+465 NDDFTFNGTTD
-476 ANGEITFLNFIEGTY
+476 ANGEITFSNFYGGAYNRFNRSIDLTQLIDILKKNNYTNPSVNLENIYLEYKYFDKLLHDVRSMNLSYYHNDKKNIFENKNYFKKLEKNFIK
-491 NVYVGKW
+491 NK
-498 GYIEYCA
+498 
-505 QGEVFSINDTMYPVS
+505 
-520 LDLGYADMFN
+520 
-530 LDLGWQVS
+530 
-538 GAAPDGIWE
+538 
-547 RGVPE
+547 
-552 GTSAGGSQSNPGVD
+552 SN
-566 ASDCGEK
+566 
-573 AYVTGNE
+573 N
-580 GGAAGLDDV
+580 
-589 DFADAILTSP
+589 
-599 EMDLSNG
+599 
-606 GGEPVISLDFWWRNF
+606 
-621 LGQVTPNDSLI
+621 
-632 FIIDDGSNQYVV
+632 
-644 AEYYADDDAEN
+644 
-655 WQSLQID
+655 
-662 IMNVTQNLNTIKLIV
+662 
-677 KTADW
+677 
-682 DAEGGNLVEAGLDN
+682 
-696 FRVDYVLNLDE
+696 
-707 NNIDSDFSVYP
+707 
-718 NPSNH
+718 
-723 LFNLTFGADV
+723 FNLTSNFY
-733 PESLVI
+733 LVTGWKEHF
-739 NIYDISGRL
+739 SQQKPLKPG
-748 VNSSNIKKNN
+748 KAKNKLKDF
-758 ARVNIQNPGVYTI
+758 I
-771 ISVGEQYV
+771 
-779 GPPVKVVKMQ
+779 

>member
-7 FFAFIPFFMSAQL
+7 FFAFIPFFVSAQL
-20 NMSELGYLDLVSLHN
+20 NMSELGYFDVVSLHN
-35 SDASDIWG
+35 SGASDIWG
-43 YVDGSGNEYAI
+43 YVDGNGNEYAI

-112 LPGNPNL
+112 LPGNSNL
-119 TTTYYNGPVGD
+119 TTTYYNGPGSD
-130 MWASAHNL
+130 PWASAHNL

-162 LTIDPMNPVEL
+162 LTIDPMNPVEV

-193 GHINDGHMSIWN
+193 GHINDGHMSIWD
-205 VSDKSNPVILGQQ
+205 VSDKANPVILGQQ

-259 VELDRIQSSP
+259 VELDRIQSNP

-275 HNSHFINDY
+275 HNSHFIEDY

-304 MVEVGNFDTSPF
+304 MVEVGNFDTSPS

-360 GTVTDASTSAPIF
+360 GTVTDAASTAPIN
-373 GVTIELVNTIIS
+373 GADIELVTTSLS
-385 DQTNI
+385 DQTTI
-390 VGDYATG
+390 IGSYTAG

-404 DIIYSHPAYIP
+404 DVIYSHPAYVS
-415 DTIFGVSLVSG
+415 DTIYGVSLVNG
-426 QVSIQDAELIPLPN
+426 QVTIQDVQLIP
-440 IDLTLSLDELPNI
+440 IASFDLLVSLDELANI
-453 GIAIP
+453 GAAIP
-458 NAEVIIE
+458 NADVIIE
-465 NDDLLFNGYTD
+465 NDDFTFNGTTD
-476 ANGEITFLNFIEGTY
+476 ANGEITFSNFYGGAY
-491 NVYVGKW
+491 NIYIGKW
-498 GYIEYCA
+498 GFIEICY
-505 QGEVFSINDTMYPVS
+505 QGVLFGPNDTIYSGS
-520 LDLGYADMFN
+520 LETGYVDLFN

-538 GAAPDGIWE
+538 GDAPDGIWE
-547 RGVPE
+547 RGIPV
-552 GTSAGGSQSNPGVD
+552 GTTAGGNLSNPDVD
-566 ASDCGEK
+566 AADCGNK
-573 AYVTGNE
+573 AYVTGNA
-580 GGAAGLDDV
+580 GGSAGSDDV

-599 EMDLSNG
+599 LMDLSNG
-606 GGEPVISLDFWWRNF
+606 GADPVISLDYWWRNF
-621 LGQVTPNDSLI
+621 SGQVFANDSLT
-632 FIIDDGSNQYVV
+632 FIIDDGSTQYTV
-644 AEYYADDDAEN
+644 AEFYQDSDDVV
-655 WQSLQID
+655 WQPLSISVNDFTFDLSSIQ
-662 IMNVTQNLNTIKLIV
+662 LIV

-682 DAEGGNLVEAGLDN
+682 DAAGGNLVEAGLDN
-696 FRVDYVLNLDE
+696 FRVDYFLNVNQ
-707 NNIDSDFSVYP
+707 NNIVSDFSIYP
-718 NPSNH
+718 NPSNGMFSFSFKDAVPQS
-723 LFNLTFGADV
+723 LILNVYDV
-733 PESLVI
+733 SGKLVT
-739 NIYDISGRL
+739 
-748 VNSSNIKKNN
+748 SSSIKKDN
-758 ARVNIQNPGVYTI
+758 AKIYVEDAGIYTVIVEGKNYIGAPKKI
-771 ISVGEQYV
+771 I
-779 GPPVKVVKMQ
+779 KL

>member
-99 EEPQGLLIIDLST
+99 EEPQGLLIVDLST

-223 FSHNLWMSDDGDYIY
+223 FSHNLWISDDGDYIY

-304 MVEVGNFDTSPF
+304 MVEVGNFDTSPS

-360 GTVTDASTSAPIF
+360 GTVTDASTTAPIF

-599 EMDLSNG
+599 VMDLSNG

-707 NNIDSDFSVYP
+707 NSIDSDFSVYP

-771 ISVGEQYV
+771 ISVGEQYI